1 MPLPGRLT
9 VDQAVDEML
18 KAPGRIDVAAAP
30 EPKALESKAPTEEE
44 PPTATSAPVA
54 GEVEPA
60 VAAGS
65 SRPFV
70 IEVPEFTVAR
80 PPAPEQVRL
89 EPESATPAETAAAPE
104 ITAAPIAEAATS
116 ERPARLGEMRAAP
129 MHPEPPPPRA
139 ASEPPPPADA
149 VAAPPTPPA
158 EIAAVP
164 PPPRHP
170 ALAAIAALSDDEK
183 IALFS

>member
-1 MPLPGRLT
+1 MMSVKPNALVMTEL
-9 VDQAVDEML
+9 
-18 KAPGRIDVAAAP
+18 APSSLRNRV
-30 EPKALESKAPTEEE
+30 LSTEEE

-129 MHPEPPPPRA
+129 MHPETPPPRA
-139 ASEPPPPADA
+139 ASSCADG
-149 VAAPPTPPA
+149 AAA
-158 EIAAVP
+158 RFLSQCRFARLLW
-164 PPPRHP
+164 PRVRAP
-170 ALAAIAALSDDEK
+170 QGAS
-183 IALFS
+183 